1 MTRGS
6 SARLPFV
13 GRTEELAALHDAFEA
28 AADGLVVALVGGDAG
43 VGKTS
48 LAQVF
53 ATELRAEGVPVHW
66 GSCVELGGAPP
77 FWPWVQVV
85 RSIGDHA
92 VDTARADLEARAE
105 EPFAAFDALHE
116 VLRSH
121 AGRPR
126 VVVLDDLHAAD
137 LGSLELLRFLV
148 SSAADLP
155 LLVVGI
161 HRLHEL
167 RTDVA
172 RDVALAAIAR
182 GGRRV
187 VPALLGRDE
196 VEELLGPGLADEVAD
211 EVLARS
217 GGNALYVEQLVDT
230 VRRDGPGAL
239 AQIPAGIR
247 AAVRAR
253 LEPLPPATRELLV
266 PATVLAPGFRLSVL
280 AEVAGAA
287 SLAEVREALAP
298 AFGAGLLAEG
308 PDGIAFT
315 HVLVRDVLHEELAP
329 ERRAAAHAAAARA
342 FEARVAPDDAAPPA
356 VVAQHLVDAG
366 AEADPLDVAR
376 WAGAAADA
384 ARRLTAHRDAAR
396 WFEVAARHW
405 GRASAL
411 DAQGRALVDAIEAR
425 AMVGDGAEAVAL
437 STELADLARRVGSA
451 ELLAQAALARAAVF
465 EASQDVEG
473 PPLLQE
479 ALDHPGS
486 LEDIGRRADLLA
498 GLAGLL
504 GMPSIDGVRRDEAA
518 ARAAVAELEALAAT
532 GDRRCRARLAEA
544 QLNVSS
550 GPLHHH
556 DRRRWLGEYTE
567 LMPAGRDAG
576 RRLVQLY
583 WAASLA
589 FEAGELH
596 EVDRLVRDWE
606 ALADRCDSAYW
617 RWRAQ
622 MARASLLFAR
632 GRLDAAEELATDGGG
647 LVASLHPA
655 MAVRV
660 VTGIVVS
667 VRMDQGRMHEVGG
680 LGRVN
685 LGLLSVLPMI
695 ERGEHAEARRLLS
708 SIVAAVDASSPDD
721 LYWLC
726 LQSLLAMAA
735 DGLGEAALC
744 QRVADDLEPYLDQIV
759 MWGRSYVFG
768 MPVSEAVGVAR
779 RGAGDHEAAAD
790 AFCRAM
796 AWADRV
802 GAVGFGARARVG
814 LASVL
819 PLDDPRR
826 VEIASEARATA
837 SRLGLGR
844 VVAEADALLV
854 VPAGAGEDLADG
866 PTGASRSGEREP
878 SDQVRA
884 RVRTLGR
891 FEVVGA
897 GGHEPARWTS
907 RKARD
912 ALKVLICRRGR
923 SLPREELIELLWPDV
938 DVAVGRSRLSVV
950 LSMLRAA
957 LDPDRRLATDPLR
970 ADRQSVALD
979 LDVVSVDVEEFLAMA
994 RDGLREGSV
1003 GAPDPTALVMAVA
1016 LGDEGDFLAEDP
1028 YADWARPLRGTV
1040 DRTRRELLRA
1050 LAGLAEG
1057 ADDPAAAVR
1066 WWNRLV
1072 ELDPEDRSARRALAD
1087 GLARLGRDGELAA
1100 LGIPPAGPGGSGG

>member
-1 MTRGS
+1 
-6 SARLPFV
+6 LPFV

-28 AADGLVVALVGGDAG
+28 AADGLVVALVGGDPG
-43 VGKTS
+43 VGKTT
-48 LAQVF
+48 LAQAF
-53 ATELRAEGVPVHW
+53 ATELRSSGVPVHW

-85 RSIGDHA
+85 RSIGDDA

-105 EPFAAFDALHE
+105 EPFAAFDTLHE
-116 VLRSH
+116 VLRAH

-161 HRLHEL
+161 HRMHEL

-187 VPALLGRDE
+187 VPGLLGRGE
-196 VEELLGPGLADEVAD
+196 VEELLGPRLAGEVAD

-217 GGNALYVEQLVDT
+217 GGNALYVEQLVDA
-230 VRRDGPGAL
+230 VRRDGAGAL

-253 LEPLPPATRELLV
+253 LEPLPMSTRELLV
-266 PATVLAPGFRLSVL
+266 SATVLAPGFRLSVL
-280 AEVAGAA
+280 AEVAGVA

-308 PDGIAFT
+308 PEGVAFT
-315 HVLVRDVLHEELAP
+315 HVLVRDVLHEELPP

-342 FEARVAPDDAAPPA
+342 FVARHELDDAVPPA

-366 AEADPLDVAR
+366 ADADPRDVAR
-376 WAGAAADA
+376 WSEAAADA

-405 GRASAL
+405 GRAGDL
-411 DAQGRALVDAIEAR
+411 DAQGRALVDAIEGR
-425 AMVGDGAEAVAL
+425 SMVGDGAEAVAL

-451 ELLAQAALARAAVF
+451 ELLAQAALARAEVF

-473 PPLLQE
+473 PPLLRE

-486 LEDIGRRADLLA
+486 RDDLGRRADLLA
-498 GLAGLL
+498 GLAALL
-504 GMPSIDGVRRDEAA
+504 GMPSIDGVRRDEGAA
-518 ARAAVAELEALAAT
+518 LAAVAELESLAAT

-544 QLNVSS
+544 RLNVSS

-556 DRRRWLGEYTE
+556 DRRRWLAEYTE
-567 LMPAGRDAG
+567 LLPAGRDGA

-632 GRLDAAEELATDGGG
+632 GRLEAAEELATSRGE

-660 VTGIVVS
+660 VTGLVLS
-667 VRMDQGRMHEVGG
+667 VRVDQGRMHEVNG

-685 LGLLSVLPMI
+685 LGVLSVLPMI
-695 ERGEHAEARRLLS
+695 DRGDHTEARRLLS
-708 SIVAAVDASSPDD
+708 GIVAAVDASSPDD

-744 QRVADDLEPYLDQIV
+744 RRVADDLEPYMDQIV

-779 RGAGDHEAAAD
+779 RGAGEPEAAAE
-790 AFCRAM
+790 AFGRA
-796 AWADRV
+796 ADWADRV

-819 PLDDPRR
+819 AVDDPRR

-844 VVAEADALLV
+844 IVAEADALLV
-854 VPAGAGEDLADG
+854 PPSGDG
-866 PTGASRSGEREP
+866 DGRGGQRNDERE
-878 SDQVRA
+878 STERVRA

-897 GGHEPARWTS
+897 GGQEAARWTS

-923 SLPREELIELLWPDV
+923 ALPREELIELLWPEV
-938 DVAVGRSRLSVV
+938 EVAVGRSRLSVV
-950 LSMLRAA
+950 LSMLRSA

-994 RDGLREGSV
+994 RDGLREGGV

-1016 LGDEGDFLAEDP
+1016 LGDEGEFLAEDP
-1028 YADWARPLRGTV
+1028 YVDWARPLRGTV
-1040 DRTRRELLRA
+1040 ERTRRELLRA

-1066 WWNRLV
+1066 WWSRLV
-1072 ELDPEDRSARRALAD
+1072 ELDPEDRSARRALAEC
-1087 GLARLGRDGELAA
+1087 LASLGRDGELAA
-1100 LGIPPAGPGGSGG
+1100 LGIQPAEPGGSSG